1 MITILRSEDGTDTLM
16 SDRFGVSYHSMHGA
30 LHESITV
37 FLSAGLH
44 FAIQRLQQPLKVF
57 EMGLGSGLN
66 ALLTYAESVHFQCRI
81 FYTAIELFPLSG
93 DLISSL
99 NFNEIPELHKHNDVL
114 ITIHKVSPGSYHSL
128 LPDFHFRVF
137 HDDILKWETSDLF
150 HVIYYDA
157 FAPNTQSELWT
168 EELMLKMYRMLE
180 PGGVLVSYCAKG
192 SFKRALRAAGFEV
205 EPLPGPNKKREMT
218 RAIKLHN
225 I

>member
-16 SDRFGVSYHSMHGA
+16 SDRFGVSYHSIHGA

-44 FAIQRLQQPLKVF
+44 YAIQRFRQPLKVF

-66 ALLTYAESVHFQCRI
+66 ALLSYAESIHHPCRI

-99 NFNEIPELHKHNDVL
+99 NFKEIPELHKHMEAL
-114 ITIHKVSPGSYHSL
+114 YTIHKATPGRFHPL
-128 LPDFHFRVF
+128 LPDFHFRVY

-157 FAPNTQSELWT
+157 FAPNAQSELWT
-168 EELMLKMYRMLE
+168 EEMMSKMYRMLE
-180 PGGVLVSYCAKG
+180 PGGALVSYCAKG
-192 SFKRALRAAGFEV
+192 SFKRALRTAGFEV

-218 RAIKLHN
+218 RAIKR
-225 I
+225 